1 MHSATA
7 LPHLP
12 TLVENLHVY
21 VDTLVKAIQKTA
33 NLSPERIT
41 IDGALQYLAMWERYR
56 LHAITH
62 DGANNEA
69 APTDIDVWSIVFGEK
84 LALAPKQDVEPSLP
98 NSK

>member
-21 VDTLVKAIQKTA
+21 VDALIKAIQKTA
-33 NLSPERIT
+33 NLSPERIN
-41 IDGALQYLAMWERYR
+41 IDGVLQYLAIWERYR

-62 DGANNEA
+62 DGVDNEVA
-69 APTDIDVWSIVFGEK
+69 LSDSDVWSVVFGEK
-84 LALAPKQDVEPSLP
+84 LALAPKQDYEPTLSTAQ
-98 NSK
+98 